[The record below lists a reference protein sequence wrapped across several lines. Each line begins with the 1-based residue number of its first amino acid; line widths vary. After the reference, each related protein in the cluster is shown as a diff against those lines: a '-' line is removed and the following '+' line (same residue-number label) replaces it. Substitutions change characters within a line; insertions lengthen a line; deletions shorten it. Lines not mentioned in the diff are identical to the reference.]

1 MNTGALKL
9 PSSPSPPYVQPL
21 LLLCINV
28 CMYLCTVL
36 GKTIAGTTDSPISVS
51 HLPAPDEND
60 IKFILSEVKN
70 YLSPDISVRRG
81 DVQAAWSGLRPL
93 VRDPNKSDTQS
104 IARNHIIEV
113 SPGELVT
120 IAGGTCVL
128 MGGARIGVGLDTYIL
143 RGGARVHTC

>member
-1 MNTGALKL
+1 M
-9 PSSPSPPYVQPL
+9 
-21 LLLCINV
+21 
-28 CMYLCTVL
+28 L